1 MEQAS
6 AGLVV
11 EKDEKQV
18 AEAILKILNDSDL
31 AKKMGE
37 NGKKLVEQEFSSEK
51 VAKKWMEEY
60 KKIIG

>member
-11 EKDEKQV
+11 EKDINQV
-18 AEAILKILNDSDL
+18 AEAILKILENPDL